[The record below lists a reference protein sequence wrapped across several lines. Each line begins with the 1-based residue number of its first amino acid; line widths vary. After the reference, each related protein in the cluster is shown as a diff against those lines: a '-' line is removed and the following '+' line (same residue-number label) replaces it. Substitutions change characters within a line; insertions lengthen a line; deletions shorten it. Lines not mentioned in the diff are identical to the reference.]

1 MDDYTRHSI
10 DWGEGCPDLYNWY
23 HLAMT
28 YGNAD
33 LKLYINGQLKNS
45 MGVTG
50 ELRSNNRGVSFGS
63 DNGF

>member
-1 MDDYTRHSI
+1 
-10 DWGEGCPDLYNWY
+10 
-23 HLAMT
+23 MT